1 MVIAMSAAVHPEST
15 GKQRGR
21 PRSAVRHHA
30 ILDSTRGLLAAGPY
44 EQLTIEAIAAQ
55 AGVSKQT
62 IYKWWPSKAAVVTE
76 AVISGYLSVADVP
89 PADTGD
95 ISADLRS
102 WLRARCDEL
111 EDPAAV
117 ALVRAMTAA
126 TAEGTDAERIYDR
139 LAVPH
144 RQYVLQRLT
153 AASRQGQLRP
163 GADLEAAVDAIL
175 GFVLF
180 QTLSRGKPATHERA
194 EGLVDILLEGMTSTI
209 GVHAQR

>member
-1 MVIAMSAAVHPEST
+1 MRCSPSAPTSSSRS
-15 GKQRGR
+15 KRL
-21 PRSAVRHHA
+21 PR
-30 ILDSTRGLLAAGPY
+30 
-44 EQLTIEAIAAQ
+44 E

-126 TAEGTDAERIYDR
+126 AAESTDAERIYDR
-139 LAVPH
+139 LAVPY
-144 RQYVLQRLT
+144 RQYLLQRLT

-194 EGLVDILLEGMTSTI
+194 DGLVDILLEGMTPASGSQT
-209 GVHAQR
+209 QR